1 MAIKTMNFHEALIA
15 AYCENP
21 CQVLPNALWKTLS
34 WLDDWRSSFK
44 VENSVVTELEA
55 WHENRLMLYWSRE
68 RDQLPN
74 LSQMPDFALVHQ
86 DYLGSFPVSDFAGRT
101 PYFRL
106 MRKADEPEQPTH
118 IPEGYAFVDVNVFQE
133 ADTVVSLIGQCYP
146 DLHPTAET
154 VRSWFE
160 HPTFDSS
167 LWIWVMDT
175 AKGIPVGLGIAEL
188 DKTIQEGSLEWIQ
201 VLPAYRGLGLGK
213 SIVQK
218 LLSRLAKQVK
228 FITVSGEVDNATRP
242 EALYRS
248 CGFKGIDVWWL
259 LSQ

>member
-1 MAIKTMNFHEALIA
+1 MMNFREALIA
-15 AYCENP
+15 TYCENP

-34 WLDDWRSSFK
+34 WLDGWRSSFN
-44 VENSVVTELEA
+44 VENDVVTHLES
-55 WHENRLMLYWSRE
+55 WNENRLMLYWSRSRE
-68 RDQLPN
+68 QLPN
-74 LSQMPDFALVHQ
+74 LSQNLDFALVHQ
-86 DYLGSFPVSDFAGRT
+86 DYLPSFPVSKFAVQT

-106 MRKADEPEQPTH
+106 IHKADETEQLVHLPQ
-118 IPEGYAFVDVNVFQE
+118 GFAFVDVNVFQE
-133 ADTVVSLIGQCYP
+133 VDAIASLIGQCYP
-146 DLHPTAET
+146 DLQPDAET
-154 VRSWFE
+154 VKGWFE

-167 LWIWVMDT
+167 LWIWVMDV

-188 DKTIQEGSLEWIQ
+188 DETIQEGSLEWIQ

-213 SIVQK
+213 SIVQR
-218 LLSRLAKQVK
+218 LLLRFGKRVK
-228 FITVSGEVDNATRP
+228 FTTVSGEADNTTRP